1 MPVGFIWHR
10 ALLHFHRQTMI
21 LTDFLIGY
29 GAPLPVAVID
39 SSEGRKNGLT
49 KIEKAND
56 DTRRTGPCTAE
67 PCL

>member
-1 MPVGFIWHR
+1 
-10 ALLHFHRQTMI
+10 MI